1 MKSILNKLNL
11 LVLGTVL
18 SLTFPGCSD
27 DNTSD
32 LKLDGDTW
40 LTALELNDTYTGV
53 IDRTNKTVTVAV
65 PEVYD
70 TDAMKVTG
78 IEVSEGAEAS
88 VKAGDVLNF
97 SFPQVIKVTNG
108 NVFLDYTVNIKHD
121 EARILSFKLNDAYAG
136 VIDQTKRTITVRV
149 PSSVNI
155 KNMVPIITTSAGAIV
170 MPASGQAIDFS
181 NPVEFTVSY
190 NTASAVYTVTV
201 IPTDAPSA
209 VYVGLAATLN
219 ELNPEEKEAAT
230 WMLNNIANSQYIS
243 FEDVQAGR
251 VDLSECE
258 IMWWHLHI
266 DGGIDN
272 MDKFEKAVP
281 AAINALVKMKDLYNN
296 GMNLLLTRYA
306 TYYAA
311 KLGATL
317 DGNNPNNCWGQSEE
331 SGEIVGGAWNFFI
344 QGHESHALYQNLVMN
359 SGETDKVYTFDTG
372 YRTTNSTAQWH
383 IGSDWGGYATN
394 EVWRTNHGGVD
405 LGYGGDGAIVAWE
418 YLPEDSRG
426 GIVCIGSGCYDW
438 YAYGIDAS
446 ADKYH
451 GNVAKLTENAID
463 YLTGK

>member
-18 SLTFPGCSD
+18 LLTFPGCSD

-155 KNMVPIITTSAGAIV
+155 KNMVPIITTSTGATV

-190 NTASAVYTVTV
+190 NTASCRLYGNGYPDRCTECRICGSGSYTERTESGRKGSGNLDAEQYCQFAVYL
-201 IPTDAPSA
+201 IRRC
-209 VYVGLAATLN
+209 
-219 ELNPEEKEAAT
+219 
-230 WMLNNIANSQYIS
+230 
-243 FEDVQAGR
+243 AGR
-251 VDLSECE
+251 KS
-258 IMWWHLHI
+258 
-266 DGGIDN
+266 
-272 MDKFEKAVP
+272 
-281 AAINALVKMKDLYNN
+281 
-296 GMNLLLTRYA
+296 R
-306 TYYAA
+306 
-311 KLGATL
+311 
-317 DGNNPNNCWGQSEE
+317 
-331 SGEIVGGAWNFFI
+331 
-344 QGHESHALYQNLVMN
+344 
-359 SGETDKVYTFDTG
+359 
-372 YRTTNSTAQWH
+372 
-383 IGSDWGGYATN
+383 
-394 EVWRTNHGGVD
+394 
-405 LGYGGDGAIVAWE
+405 
-418 YLPEDSRG
+418 PERM
-426 GIVCIGSGCYDW
+426 
-438 YAYGIDAS
+438 
-446 ADKYH
+446 
-451 GNVAKLTENAID
+451 
-463 YLTGK
+463 

>member
-11 LVLGTVL
+11 LVLGIVL
-18 SLTFPGCSD
+18 LLAFPGCND

-40 LTALELNDTYTGV
+40 LTTLELNDTYTSV

-155 KNMVPIITTSAGAIV
+155 KNMVPIITTSAGATV

-272 MDKFEKAVP
+272 MKRQLQEMLDNADDESIRR
-281 AAINALVKMKDLYNN
+281 AIQRCM
-296 GMNLLLTRYA
+296 
-306 TYYAA
+306 
-311 KLGATL
+311 
-317 DGNNPNNCWGQSEE
+317 
-331 SGEIVGGAWNFFI
+331 
-344 QGHESHALYQNLVMN
+344 
-359 SGETDKVYTFDTG
+359 DTIEG
-372 YRTTNSTAQWH
+372 
-383 IGSDWGGYATN
+383 
-394 EVWRTNHGGVD
+394 
-405 LGYGGDGAIVAWE
+405 
-418 YLPEDSRG
+418 
-426 GIVCIGSGCYDW
+426 
-438 YAYGIDAS
+438 
-446 ADKYH
+446 
-451 GNVAKLTENAID
+451 
-463 YLTGK
+463 

>member
-11 LVLGTVL
+11 LVLGIVL
-18 SLTFPGCSD
+18 LLAFPGCSD

-40 LTALELNDTYTGV
+40 LTALELNDAYTGV

-230 WMLNNIANSQYIS
+230 WMLNNVANSQYIS

-251 VDLSECE
+251 VDLGECE

-272 MDKFEKAVP
+272 MDKFEKAAP
-281 AAINALVKMKDLYNN
+281 AAISALVKMKELYNN

-331 SGEIVGGAWNFFI
+331 SGEIAGGAWNFFI

-359 SGETDKVYTFDTG
+359 SGETDKVYTFDAG

-394 EVWRTNHGGVD
+394 EVWCTNHGGVD

-418 YLPEDSRG
+418 YLSEGSRG
-426 GIVCIGSGCYDW
+426 GIVCIGSGCYLSL
-438 YAYGIDAS
+438 I
-446 ADKYH
+446 H
-451 GNVAKLTENAID
+451 I
-463 YLTGK
+463 

>member
-18 SLTFPGCSD
+18 LLTFPGCSD

-149 PSSVNI
+149 P
-155 KNMVPIITTSAGAIV
+155 
-170 MPASGQAIDFS
+170 
-181 NPVEFTVSY
+181 
-190 NTASAVYTVTV
+190 TASAVYTVTV

-272 MDKFEKAVP
+272 MDKFEKAAP
-281 AAINALVKMKDLYNN
+281 AAINALMKMKDLYNN

-418 YLPEDSRG
+418 YLPKDSRG

>member
-18 SLTFPGCSD
+18 LLTFPGCSD

-155 KNMVPIITTSAGAIV
+155 KNMVPIITTSADVYKRQECRICG
-170 MPASGQAIDFS
+170 SG
-181 NPVEFTVSY
+181 SY
-190 NTASAVYTVTV
+190 TERTESGRKGSGNLDAEQYCQFAVYL
-201 IPTDAPSA
+201 IRRC
-209 VYVGLAATLN
+209 
-219 ELNPEEKEAAT
+219 
-230 WMLNNIANSQYIS
+230 
-243 FEDVQAGR
+243 AGR
-251 VDLSECE
+251 KS
-258 IMWWHLHI
+258 
-266 DGGIDN
+266 
-272 MDKFEKAVP
+272 
-281 AAINALVKMKDLYNN
+281 
-296 GMNLLLTRYA
+296 R
-306 TYYAA
+306 
-311 KLGATL
+311 
-317 DGNNPNNCWGQSEE
+317 
-331 SGEIVGGAWNFFI
+331 
-344 QGHESHALYQNLVMN
+344 
-359 SGETDKVYTFDTG
+359 
-372 YRTTNSTAQWH
+372 
-383 IGSDWGGYATN
+383 
-394 EVWRTNHGGVD
+394 
-405 LGYGGDGAIVAWE
+405 
-418 YLPEDSRG
+418 PERM
-426 GIVCIGSGCYDW
+426 
-438 YAYGIDAS
+438 
-446 ADKYH
+446 
-451 GNVAKLTENAID
+451 
-463 YLTGK
+463 